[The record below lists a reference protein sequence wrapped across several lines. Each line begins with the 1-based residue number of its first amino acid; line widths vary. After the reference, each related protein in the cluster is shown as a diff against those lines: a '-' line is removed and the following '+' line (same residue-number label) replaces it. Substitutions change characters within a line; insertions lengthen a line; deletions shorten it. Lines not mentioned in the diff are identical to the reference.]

1 MTTTIRLIRLGQA
14 KHLTQGGGL
23 PIVPEEFNPAQRYTG
38 S

>member
-1 MTTTIRLIRLGQA
+1 MTTPIRLIRLGHA
-14 KHLTQGGGL
+14 KTLTQGTGL